1 MDTYNVSRYVCNI
14 NKENEAINMRG
25 NIEEVGGK
33 VSQRIVGEEG
43 AGSDL
48 SVFQF

>member
-1 MDTYNVSRYVCNI
+1 
-14 NKENEAINMRG
+14 MRG
-25 NIEEVGGK
+25 NIEVGGK
-33 VSQRIVGEEG
+33 LSQRIVGEEG